1 MLSQANSKFCRV
13 IFTALAALLLLSCC
27 AFADTTPI
35 YYGEVKKGDV
45 QTRRGAQGGTEIAIE
60 EAITALGFA
69 RSSNI
74 QSVVVT
80 FSGKKMEFWNNSP
93 VVRVNGVIISYPN
106 PVVFENEH
114 WWGDAKYT
122 LQALNQFS
130 SAIGRHS
137 GVTLGEPSAAARE
150 NPAQAKQPEPA
161 KQPET
166 KPSVT
171 PTPKAPEPAPAPAV
185 SEPTVP
191 AAPITPIFTGSKR
204 PVVVLDAGHGG
215 HDPGASANGVREKDI
230 NLKAALQLRD
240 ILKEYGV
247 DVRLSRATDVYL
259 KLAER
264 TEFANK
270 NNADVFVSLHCNA
283 MPKGKHA
290 AGLEFYIMASPRD
303 KDSMLLAITENREIS
318 GNAATAKDIER
329 ADRKTQLLLKILGD
343 MQQNEKIGESTTFA
357 EALHSAAKASGLP
370 FRKVGQAPFFVLR
383 GAAMPAVLI
392 EMGYLTDAGEA
403 SRLNT
408 AAYRDKL
415 CRSVAQ
421 GIATYIRERPVVL
434 Q

>member
-1 MLSQANSKFCRV
+1 MLLLPVNNKFYR
-13 IFTALAALLLLSCC
+13 IILTALAALLLLSCC
-27 AFADTTPI
+27 AFAETTPI
-35 YYGEVKKGDV
+35 YYGEVRKGEI
-45 QTRRGAQGGTEIAIE
+45 QTRRGAHGGTEMAIE

-69 RSSNI
+69 RSSNT
-74 QSVVVT
+74 QGVVVT

-93 VVRVNGVIISYPN
+93 VARVNGVIISYPN
-106 PVVFENEH
+106 PVVFENDH

-122 LQALNQFS
+122 LQALNQFNA
-130 SAIGRHS
+130 AIGRHNE
-137 GVTLGEPSAAARE
+137 VTLGEPSAAARE
-150 NPAQAKQPEPA
+150 NPAQTKQPEP
-161 KQPET
+161 
-166 KPSVT
+166 KPAVT

-185 SEPTVP
+185 SEP
-191 AAPITPIFTGSKR
+191 AAPSAPATPVFTGSKR
-204 PVVVLDAGHGG
+204 PIVVLDAGHGG

-230 NLKAALQLRD
+230 NLKAVLQLRD
-240 ILKEYGV
+240 ILKDYGL

-264 TEFANK
+264 TEFANR

-283 MPKGKHA
+283 MPKGKRA

-318 GNAATAKDIER
+318 GSAATAKDIER
-329 ADRKTQLLLKILGD
+329 ADKKTQLLLKILGD

-357 EALHSAAKASGLP
+357 EALHSAARSSGLP

-421 GIATYIRERPVVL
+421 GIAAYIKEHPIVL

>member
-1 MLSQANSKFCRV
+1 MLLLQVNNKLCR
-13 IFTALAALLLLSCC
+13 IILTALAAVLLLSCC
-27 AFADTTPI
+27 ALADATSI
-35 YYGEVKKGDV
+35 YYGEVKKGEV
-45 QTRRGAQGGTEIAIE
+45 QTRQSAHSGTEMAIE

-69 RSSNI
+69 RSSNT
-74 QSVVVT
+74 QGVVVT

-106 PVVFENEH
+106 PIVFEDEH

-122 LQALNQFS
+122 LQALNQFND
-130 SAIGRHS
+130 AIGRHNE
-137 GVTLGEPSAAARE
+137 VTLGEPAAARE
-150 NPAQAKQPEPA
+150 YPAQAKQPEPA
-161 KQPET
+161 KQQET
-166 KPSVT
+166 KPAVT
-171 PTPKAPEPAPAPAV
+171 PAPKVQEPAQAPAV
-185 SEPTVP
+185 SEPAVSTAP
-191 AAPITPIFTGSKR
+191 AAPVFTGTKR

-240 ILKEYGV
+240 ILKEYGI

-283 MPKGKHA
+283 MPKGKRA

-318 GNAATAKDIER
+318 GSAATAKDIER
-329 ADRKTQLLLKILGD
+329 ADKKTQLLLKILGD
-343 MQQNEKIGESTTFA
+343 MQQNEKIDESTTFA
-357 EALHSAAKASGLP
+357 EALHSAAKSSGLP

-421 GIATYIRERPVVL
+421 GIAAYIKEHPIVL